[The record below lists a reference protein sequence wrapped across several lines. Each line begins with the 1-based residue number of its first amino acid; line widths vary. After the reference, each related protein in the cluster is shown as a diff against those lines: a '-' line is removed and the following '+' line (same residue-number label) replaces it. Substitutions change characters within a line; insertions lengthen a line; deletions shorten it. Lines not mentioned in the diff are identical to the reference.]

1 VHSPGHV
8 LKRVAGDGGL
18 VLDVTAFDVL
28 ALGGG
33 QPADRVAEGGGR
45 QMLILDP
52 RTGQVLGLETTF
64 TKDDDEYKVKAG
76 DVMSYEA
83 WLT

>member
-1 VHSPGHV
+1 
-8 LKRVAGDGGL
+8 
-18 VLDVTAFDVL
+18 
-28 ALGGG
+28 
-33 QPADRVAEGGGR
+33 
-45 QMLILDP
+45 MLILDP

-76 DVMSYEA
+76 DVESYEA